1 MLVHGG
7 CAARA
12 GWGVLLLGP
21 PGAGKSDLLLR
32 LLDAG
37 WSLVADDQ
45 VEIMT
50 AAGNTLVASAPPALS
65 GILELRGV
73 GLLRDVPVTPSAAL
87 RLVARLVPRGEVPRL
102 PAPDR
107 WHHAGRDLPA
117 FALDPFAASAPAKLG
132 VALDVILG
140 HRRLAVGLG

>member
-32 LLDAG
+32 LLDVG

-50 AAGNTLVASAPPALS
+50 AAGNTLVASAPTALS
-65 GILELRGV
+65 GMLEVRGV
-73 GLLRDVPVTPSAAL
+73 GVLRDVPVTPQAPL
-87 RLVARLVPRGEVPRL
+87 RLVARLVPNAEVARL
-102 PAPDR
+102 PVPDR
-107 WHHAGRDLPA
+107 WRHEGHEVPA

-140 HRRLAVGLG
+140 HRRLAAGLG

>member
-32 LLDAG
+32 LLDVG

-50 AAGNTLVASAPPALS
+50 GTADTLIASAPPALS
-65 GILELRGV
+65 GMLELRGV
-73 GLLRDVPVTPSAAL
+73 GVLRDVPITPRAPL
-87 RLVARLVPRGEVPRL
+87 RLVARLVAREAVPRL
-102 PAPDR
+102 PTPDR
-107 WHHAGRDLPA
+107 WHHAGHEVPA
-117 FALDPFAASAPAKLG
+117 FALDPFAASAPARLG

-140 HRRLAVGLG
+140 HRRLAAGLG

>member
-32 LLDAG
+32 LLDVG

-45 VEIMT
+45 VEILT
-50 AAGNTLVASAPPALS
+50 GAGDTLAASAPPALS
-65 GILELRGV
+65 GMLELRGV
-73 GLLRDVPVTPSAAL
+73 GVLRDVPVMPTAAL
-87 RLVARLVPRGEVPRL
+87 RLVAHLVPREAVPRL
-102 PAPDR
+102 PTPDR
-107 WHHAGRDLPA
+107 WHYAGHDVPA

-132 VALDVILG
+132 IALDVILG
-140 HRRLAVGLG
+140 HRRLAAGLG

>member
-7 CAARA
+7 CAVRA

-32 LLDAG
+32 LLDVG

-45 VEIMT
+45 VEIM
-50 AAGNTLVASAPPALS
+50 AGAGNTLVASAPPALS
-65 GILELRGV
+65 GMLELRGV
-73 GLLRDVPVTPSAAL
+73 GVLRDVPVTPQAQL
-87 RLVARLVPRGEVPRL
+87 RLVARLVPREAVPRL

-107 WHHAGRDLPA
+107 WHHAGHAIPA
-117 FALDPFAASAPAKLG
+117 FALDPFATSAPAKLG
-132 VALDVILG
+132 IALDVILG
-140 HRRLAVGLG
+140 HRRLAAGLG